1 MAVRSGAS
9 PQDSST
15 PSTRR
20 PRITT
25 CSTSSTLS
33 SCAASTENSREVTPG
48 RSRPVTVTSS
58 VIWFVAMAVPNLPGS
73 ESVPGHTGGWGMDTS
88 FRYIDGWVTAQH
100 RARQA
105 AGAVLRGGGQL
116 GDKAGRIYGAD
127 AGDQVVAGA
136 GPGPPDGEGP
146 PGPRERHRVPPLGD
160 VGDAGSVRRLEPVER
175 RVDQPETMARVLV
188 GDRDDAGEL
197 RGCFAGPPG
206 RVPAG
211 RGAREGVVDEH
222 RAAER
227 GAHRDV
233 GDTAPVPGD
242 AAHAVLVGGPGEEP
256 GQPSAAGPRKRHRLL

>member
-33 SCAASTENSREVTPG
+33 SCAARTENSREVTPG

-58 VIWFVAMAVPNLPGS
+58 VIWFVLMTVPNLPVS
-73 ESVPGHTGGWGMDTS
+73 ESVPS
-88 FRYIDGWVTAQH
+88 R
-100 RARQA
+100 
-105 AGAVLRGGGQL
+105 GQL
-116 GDKAGRIYGAD
+116 GYEAGGVYGAG
-127 AGDQVVAGA
+127 ARDQVIAGA
-136 GPGPPDGEGP
+136 GPVSADGEGP
-146 PGPRERHRVPPLGD
+146 AVLRERHGVAALGD
-160 VGDAGSVRRLEPVER
+160 VDDAGSACRLEPVQR
-175 RVDQPETMARVLV
+175 RVDQPETMARVLA
-188 GDRDDAGEL
+188 GDRDDACEL

-211 RGAREGVVDEH
+211 RRPREGVVDEH

-242 AAHAVLVGGPGEEP
+242 AAHAVLVCGPAEEP